1 MNTKKLFAVT
11 ALSVFTSS
19 ALFTSAAS
27 AQTQSSTQAAPAAA
41 HAHPHPHVSDARERW
56 DIVSYPYASDT
67 KQRTRAEVRAE
78 TIAFLNSPEGRAA
91 RWSYDGIYQFNNP
104 QTRNF
109 AQVEPLSRAQ
119 VRAETIDFLNSPE
132 GHEARSA
139 SSGGQ

>member
-1 MNTKKLFAVT
+1 MNTNKLFAIT
-11 ALSVFTSS
+11 ALSVVTSG
-19 ALFTSAAS
+19 ALFTGAAS
-27 AQTQSSTQAAPAAA
+27 AQTQSSTQATPATE
-41 HAHPHPHVSDARERW
+41 HVRPRVSDTMERW
-56 DIVSYPYASDT
+56 DIISYPYASDA

-109 AQVEPLSRAQ
+109 AKVEPLSRAQ
-119 VRAETIDFLNSPE
+119 VRSETIEFLNSRE